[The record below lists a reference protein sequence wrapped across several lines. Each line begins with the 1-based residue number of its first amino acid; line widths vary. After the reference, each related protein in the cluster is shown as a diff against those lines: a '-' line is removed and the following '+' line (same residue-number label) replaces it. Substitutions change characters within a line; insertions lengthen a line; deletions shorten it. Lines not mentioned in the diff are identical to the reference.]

1 MRFIQWY
8 AKIDNKY
15 IKDYD
20 KKKNHSNVNNLYGW
34 AMYRTSVTS
43 RQF

>member
-1 MRFIQWY
+1 MLFIQWY
-8 AKIDNKY
+8 GKADNKY

-20 KKKNHSNVNNLYGW
+20 KKKNYSDLNNLYGW
-34 AMYRTSVTS
+34 AMCQTLVTS